1 MMRRLA
7 VGLLLFPS
15 VVSGAGP
22 DKVVAVTKEQ
32 VAWQATPGM
41 AGGPMTAIE
50 WGDPAAGA
58 YEALFKF
65 AAGYQLPAHFHKFDE
80 VVTVVSG
87 SVLVGGGDS
96 VDEAK
101 GVAVGPGGSFT
112 IPAKTAHWARALAET
127 VILRYSPGPREMTV
141 LKDGE
146 KAPGNASIT
155 VVQAKD
161 VVWENGPGLVSGVET
176 SLQYGDPKTGPY
188 LILLKLPRGL
198 VNPPHWHGASEVVT
212 VLSGTMITGE
222 GETVDDRT
230 GKSVPAGGYFVIP
243 AKTAHWGKAAEDVVL
258 ARLGDGPQDINYFKK

>member
-1 MMRRLA
+1 MRRLA
-7 VGLLLFPS
+7 VGLLLLPS

-32 VAWQATPGM
+32 IAWQATPGM

-65 AAGYQLPAHFHKFDE
+65 AAGYQLPAHFHQFDE

-127 VILRYSPGPREMTV
+127 VILRYSPGPREMTMPQGR
-141 LKDGE
+141 GE
-146 KAPGNASIT
+146 GAWKRVDHRRAGEGRGVGERN
-155 VVQAKD
+155 
-161 VVWENGPGLVSGVET
+161 GLVSGVET

-188 LILLKLPRGL
+188 LILLKLPGR
-198 VNPPHWHGASEVVT
+198 SRQ
-212 VLSGTMITGE
+212 S
-222 GETVDDRT
+222 
-230 GKSVPAGGYFVIP
+230 SS
-243 AKTAHWGKAAEDVVL
+243 L
-258 ARLGDGPQDINYFKK
+258 ARSRRSGDGAVRHDDHR

>member
-1 MMRRLA
+1 MRRLA
-7 VGLLLFPS
+7 VGLLLLPS

-32 VAWQATPGM
+32 IAWQATPGM

-65 AAGYQLPAHFHKFDE
+65 AAGYQLPAHFHQFDE

-112 IPAKTAHWARALAET
+112 IPGEDRALGEGAGGNRDSPVLARASRDDRAQGRGEGAWKC
-127 VILRYSPGPREMTV
+127 VDHRRAGEGRGVGERNRAWFRE
-141 LKDGE
+141 L
-146 KAPGNASIT
+146 
-155 VVQAKD
+155 Q
-161 VVWENGPGLVSGVET
+161 T

-188 LILLKLPRGL
+188 LILLKLPGRSRQSSSLAWRGR
-198 VNPPHWHGASEVVT
+198 S
-212 VLSGTMITGE
+212 
-222 GETVDDRT
+222 
-230 GKSVPAGGYFVIP
+230 
-243 AKTAHWGKAAEDVVL
+243 
-258 ARLGDGPQDINYFKK
+258 GDGAVRHDDHR